1 LENRKFDMIESNN
14 DNASSIVVCIDTFNP
29 SEDAL
34 RYSCIKA
41 IKNNLKLHILVVID
55 VAEKNLIFGAKIIE
69 NQKRE
74 KIEKKIYDLIDKVC
88 FEFKITPVISIRE
101 GDIVIEIMKELKLN
115 NIAMVVFGKSQNS
128 QSDNIVLPKIINR
141 IGNKI
146 KIPVIIIPEN
156 VDKLFLELKP

>member
-1 LENRKFDMIESNN
+1 MIEFENN
-14 DNASSIVVCIDTFNP
+14 SASSIVVYIDTFNP
-29 SEDAL
+29 SEEAL

-41 IKNNLKLHILVVID
+41 VKNNLKLHILVVID
-55 VAEKNLIFGAKIIE
+55 VAEKNLIFGAKVIE

-74 KIEKKIYDLIDKVC
+74 KIENKIRDLIDKVC

-101 GDIVIEIMKELKLN
+101 GNIAIEIIKELKLN

-128 QSDNIVLPKIINR
+128 QSDEIVLPKIINT

-156 VDKLFLELKP
+156 VDKIFLELNL

>member
-1 LENRKFDMIESNN
+1 MIEFENN
-14 DNASSIVVCIDTFNP
+14 SASSIVVCIDTFNP
-29 SEDAL
+29 SEEAL

-41 IKNNLKLHILVVID
+41 VKNNLKLHILVVID
-55 VAEKNLIFGAKIIE
+55 VAEKNLIFGAKVIE

-74 KIEKKIYDLIDKVC
+74 KIENKIRDLIDKVC

-101 GDIVIEIMKELKLN
+101 GNIAIEIIKELKLN

-128 QSDNIVLPKIINR
+128 QSDEIVLPKIINT

-156 VDKLFLELKP
+156 VDKIFLELNL

>member
-1 LENRKFDMIESNN
+1 MIEFENN
-14 DNASSIVVCIDTFNP
+14 NLASIVVCIDTFNS

-34 RYSCIKA
+34 RYSCVRA
-41 IKNNLKLHILVVID
+41 VKNNLKLHILVVID
-55 VAEKNLIFGAKIIE
+55 AAEKNLIFGAKIIE

-74 KIEKKIYDLIDKVC
+74 KIEKKIHDLIDKVC
-88 FEFKITPVISIRE
+88 SEFKITPIISIRE
-101 GDIVIEIMKELKLN
+101 GDIAIEITKELKLN

-156 VDKLFLELKP
+156 VDKVFLELNH